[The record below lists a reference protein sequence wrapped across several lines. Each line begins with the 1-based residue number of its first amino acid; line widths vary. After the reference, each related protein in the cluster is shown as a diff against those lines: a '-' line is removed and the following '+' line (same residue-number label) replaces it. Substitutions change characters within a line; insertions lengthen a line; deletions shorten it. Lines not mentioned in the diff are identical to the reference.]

1 MIDHNSIIVDVE
13 NNQTW
18 LFDKGY
24 TIVYYPGVR
33 VTTPGITNSIPHILV
48 VLEHDKKNNM
58 YRFNNGLYGYKEE
71 IESNSDALAD
81 FYDLIIKE
89 RKEEEEKKRKE
100 KNNVQPQIAGGK
112 TARRRKKRHGK
123 SRRRM

>member
-1 MIDHNSIIVDVE
+1 MIDHNSIIVDVG

-18 LFDKGY
+18 LFEKGY

-33 VTTPGITNSIPHILV
+33 VTTPGITNAIPQILV
-48 VLEHDKKNNM
+48 VLEHDGKNNM
-58 YRFNNGLYGYKEE
+58 YRFDNGLYGYKED
-71 IESNSDALAD
+71 IESNSDALAE
-81 FYDLIIKE
+81 FYDLLT
-89 RKEEEEKKRKE
+89 KEEEDKKRQD
-100 KNNVQPQIAGGK
+100 KNKVQSQTGGK